1 MLDNNNTDSNEF
13 LPPDE
18 QIKRNKESF
27 LEKPNPQKYE
37 EKKID
42 QGYKNPDAQIA
53 ENKESSG
60 AEIYLPPDQQIAQN
74 KVSVQQQAKQQQDN
88 SLQTQI
94 VKFDPE
100 NPDYMVQDYLNNV
113 SDGKTL
119 YEAHKA
125 NPKLKFGVKQS
136 MAMMDYYNSPN
147 NTDKHPFVKAATGL
161 ADFAGNAMRGVQEVS
176 TDVTKTLSPLSFLTG
191 VNSTG
196 LGIGEGSAGAGMFA
210 PGDSYDSRY
219 QQWAMQAYA
228 NRQNGL
234 PEPPKPEPP
243 KQGEKSVYYQ
253 PAQDSKLQAEYQKK
267 YAEWAKNAG
276 IWNVLTGKGMPA
288 EPKYQQP
295 SETETQKLK
304 AVAGDVGTI
313 ADLVAGVPLDAYQI
327 MQKAQQGGIELNDSL
342 GLAIDPNSGVLS
354 YKPKTKAE
362 KLVNFMTRNDIDA
375 DRARVNAKAP
385 SNVGKILYYAGEKP
399 TTDGGQ
405 QSYAQ
410 LLRPL
415 LASYLV
421 PSVNERML
429 KDPTLTEGQ
438 ATQQWMKD
446 SESWGSANLQKWAS
460 QIPAEKENVAAAAQ
474 LLIPE
479 TTIFAPAI
487 EAMSTLG
494 KGFRE
499 AARLNELSSLMPA
512 AQAMTDV
519 AQTAKE
525 GGTFYVDPNGRV
537 TAGPKTNTSIPR
549 TKEQMR
555 EDMYNANLLHKDLL
569 ENIEASR
576 LERSS
581 GTEIKLGPWGV
592 PKPYLWADGI
602 SQKANTAADTI
613 KQYAT
618 AGALGTAIP
627 LTTGAIGAYKHRN
640 EGPFG
645 IGEGFL
651 KGVEYGAA
659 GELAGYTAL
668 KGIGKTAGVLADI
681 GKVQQGLQGTGGNVF
696 NIAGNLPTSTKATK
710 DIFGGK
716 IGKII
721 SPTAN
726 YLANNLSQWAY
737 QGVEAGT
744 LAAALGILESTPHE
758 EMPSQIANGVAMMMV
773 PHIISS
779 AIHESPVARE
789 KRLGQENASIYWA
802 KKDASNDT
810 KRNMNDIRDY
820 RDVVNSQKGV
830 VFQKDQDL
838 RTLLVNPKS
847 KPEDIKKAQDAYQ
860 EADDKLTQLM
870 SANAE
875 TMHEYGRQQDLLFA
889 NIHRGL
895 NGPLRAGQANIGL
908 EILTKDQI
916 LQKLIDQ
923 NKELASTPQGMA
935 KLEMIASQ
943 DGMVIN
949 SAGGVELRFG
959 TDLAEALKKQPIMF
973 DPSKTTA
980 IINSDNARTRAGVYG
995 TTTYD
1000 AISHEGGHL
1009 YARTKE
1015 FQKAH
1020 SELLSQ
1026 LFSTN
1031 IYHNDGTIASED
1043 FGAVSNDQLKDMIWN
1058 NYLKGKTNEQ
1068 KKAWLE
1074 SQGMWDRAN
1083 DRFIDKEVIPYAR
1096 EEYIAEMA
1104 GNALH
1109 QMTSRGGETAVMK
1122 WARTNYSNNTLARTI
1137 QSVLGNGGQDP
1148 TKPSPV
1154 MGIKFTPEIAA
1165 ATEKAIQAVNDY
1177 NGHIAPVIDAQP
1189 VVEITQQELKK
1200 NKGLLKKYGI
1210 QSGMFQTQVFATIR
1224 DARGNIVGKVPVS
1237 NEATPEGSWKIDPNT
1252 GRPVQTNGYGQIP
1265 DEVNNVQI
1273 PEGGSLDVKREVAM
1287 QPDGESPIMLSDSQ
1301 IKKNQK
1307 ARRDLILNALGI
1319 TGEIPEQG
1327 ITWRGTFTPEQIQNI
1342 MNLPENVVPKSIKD
1356 VILSMNETLA
1366 SGEGKRWLAEYSP
1379 TSGKKGK
1386 RKSLMMKM
1394 YDVVPIG
1401 MHFTKDGNFNVTII
1415 SATRIFNKIHAW
1427 GAEFPHILDM
1437 WGGDKSAF
1445 FNDFVTK
1452 YLANWQQGKEGWEGL
1467 DPDEKTAKMKR
1478 DIFNN
1483 FLNLKDKDTEH
1494 LNQNRFYLKGKMAD
1508 LDRTIMSMRA
1518 DHVSSLQPSSA
1529 QPIPVDYYKAKINA
1543 MPESGLPYQERA
1555 EEADEAPKETLTFA
1569 PKGEQP
1575 ALTPDILRGITA
1587 VHVPATKKYPTS
1599 ERGFYSGLQKTIDEK
1614 MSAKAS
1620 PQQILSIV
1628 NNPQNAKADEVKWSN
1643 LEGFLEGKKSV
1654 TKQEVLDYL
1663 KNEGAVKFEE
1673 VVNQEKP
1680 VEGFPNQTISPK
1692 YSQYVLPGGDNYREV
1707 VLTMPSGETRGL
1719 TPQEKEEQ
1727 SRTFDQGFNGDQAA
1741 AARNAELTRKER
1753 GGYTSSH
1760 FTGTPNYV
1768 AHMRLDE
1775 RKDASGKDGLFI
1787 EEIQSDRHQAGREKG
1802 YNGDDAK
1809 GKELYDIAKKYK
1821 GLSNPDITKEESQ
1834 KVLADLN
1841 ERLKKIGAT
1850 ASDLDPVLN
1859 EYGDFTQP
1867 FKGDKGIPD
1876 APFRKDW
1883 PVQMF
1888 KRALRNAID
1897 SGKEWI
1903 GWTSGDTQAER
1914 YDLSKQVDEVQW
1926 SPIGKKLWVRE
1937 KGGDPTHLR
1946 EVASD
1951 VTPEKLSDYIGK
1963 EAAQKIIDAP
1973 YKSGVRTLSGID
1985 LKVGGE
1991 GMKGFYDNILPK
2003 EIGKYVKKWGAKVEE
2018 GVLPKNPQ
2026 TTEEDADLL
2035 RNLGEDVPD
2044 SPIVGNETKI
2054 WKVEITPEMRESIQK
2069 GGQIQFMPSR
2079 AGEEERITEATY
2091 TDPRTGKVSRGIYH
2105 TIANSNAPQEAT
2117 DRESPAY
2124 GFGTT
2129 AGRIVD
2135 RNEGFQIAQ
2144 AAGQLKD
2151 KLDETYAKAIES
2163 GDMEEAQR
2171 LVDEKAK
2178 QKGGI
2183 LVFHGTTSESGD
2195 IKVPAGTIV
2204 AAHVTTSIEEAD
2216 YFAGLKKD
2224 YLNEDLGKNAEK
2236 VIKNW
2241 YLFGDVFDPTNKDHI
2256 KRAKKA
2262 ISPYKEIAY
2271 DPEDDVYNPEEWQH
2285 HAYDF
2290 FEKNSEVRNA
2300 IKKSGFVG
2308 YKDRENPDDSYPWS
2322 KSPNIAVFDPNNI
2335 KSADP
2340 ITRDD
2345 AGNVIPLSQRFNA
2358 ESNDIRFMPES
2369 DEQEPKNLVAVH
2381 NTSAEKIENA
2391 LKIGGFAVPSVAII
2405 RNDRSQ
2411 FDSFGD
2417 ITLVAPK
2424 GLINPEEEKKSKV
2437 FNADVYSPRYPSVSY
2452 ALNEKD
2458 GKKIWSDINSKIK
2471 DVPEDRK
2478 LRFSFQSNQRDKPL
2492 SEELTENPAVQ
2503 LAFVYETGNQDK
2515 INWPEKTEESKYYQE
2530 KGIENALRQKL
2541 SKWWGDKNSDLHKKF
2556 VEWVEKL
2563 TSDLGITDQ
2572 EKLFAGYTPSGTR
2585 RYLPHTIEN
2594 VVKMMTKSIRD
2605 GEGFNYGVGSIR
2617 SKAAK
2622 QFRTMKSIEKSRESI
2637 ISNEQMERL
2646 KDEVNNEFEIIVDE
2660 SAKTRANQGRD
2671 GLVMDAVSSDIKA
2684 FAEGGSANMKYLREM
2699 YPEGA
2704 PYKLW
2709 SDYLEKL
2716 RGLPTE
2722 YFEAKI
2728 QRGVDLNEFAG
2739 AVVPEGTSQDLINKL
2754 ENKGLDVV
2762 TYPKGDKAAR
2772 AKAVQGISG
2781 KRSDIAFMPKGQ
2793 TQAAKPIDWSVFT
2806 QKTEKPLST
2815 IRAYAVPQQQKDK
2828 NY

>member
-1 MLDNNNTDSNEF
+1 MAYKNNTDSDEF
-13 LPPDE
+13 LPPEE
-18 QIKRNKESF
+18 QIKRNKES
-27 LEKPNPQKYE
+27 LLAKPSLYTNNIQETNLNSAVKPPE
-37 EKKID
+37 E
-42 QGYKNPDAQIA
+42 QIA
-53 ENKESSG
+53 ENKAQASG
-60 AEIYLPPDQQIAQN
+60 ETEFLPPLQQIQSN
-74 KVSVQQQAKQQQDN
+74 KASLTQPKLEQVN
-88 SLQTQI
+88 SLKQRIQS
-94 VKFDPE
+94 FDPE
-100 NPDYMVQDYLNNV
+100 NPDYFVEDYIKNLDV
-113 SDGKTL
+113 GKSI

-147 NTDKHPFVKAATGL
+147 NTDRHPFVNAVTGL
-161 ADFAGNAMRGVQEVS
+161 VDFAGKAIRGVQEVA
-176 TDVTKTLSPLSFLTG
+176 TDVTKASSPLSFLTG
-191 VNSTG
+191 VSPTG
-196 LGIGEGSAGAGMFA
+196 LGIGEGGAGAGMFS
-210 PGDSYDSRY
+210 PSNSYDSQY
-219 QQWAMQAYA
+219 QQWSMQAYA
-228 NRQNGL
+228 NRQKGL

-243 KQGEKSVYYQ
+243 KKGENSVYYQ
-253 PAQDSKLQAEYQKK
+253 SPQDAIAQAEYQKK
-267 YAEWAKNAG
+267 YAEWSKNAG
-276 IWNVLTGKGMPA
+276 IWNVLTGKGMPS

-295 SETETQKLK
+295 PETETQKLK
-304 AVAGDVGTI
+304 SVAGDVGTV
-313 ADLVAGVPLDAYQI
+313 ADLVAGVPLDVYQI
-327 MQKAQQGGIELNDSL
+327 TQKAQQGGIELADSL

-354 YKPKTKAE
+354 YQPKTKSE

-399 TTDGGQ
+399 TNDGGQ

-421 PSVNERML
+421 PSVKERML
-429 KDPTLTEGQ
+429 KDQTLTEGQ

-446 SESWGSANLQKWAS
+446 SEMWGSSNLQKWAS

-487 EAMSTLG
+487 GVMSTLG
-494 KGFRE
+494 KGLRE
-499 AARLNELSSLMPA
+499 AARLEEISSLMPE

-525 GGTFYVDPNGRV
+525 GGTFYVDPNGNI
-537 TAGPKTNTSIPR
+537 TAGPKTNTSVPR

-555 EDMYNANLLHKDLL
+555 EDMYHANLLHKDLL

-602 SQKANTAADTI
+602 SQRANTAADTI

-627 LTTGAIGAYKHRN
+627 LTTGAIGAYKHHNKHPN
-640 EGPFG
+640 EGLLG

-681 GKVQQGLQGTGGNVF
+681 GKVQQGLKGTGGNVF

-716 IGKII
+716 IGKIT

-758 EMPSQIANGVAMMMV
+758 DMPLQVANGIAMMMV

-779 AIHESPVARE
+779 AIHESPAARE

-820 RDVVNSQKGV
+820 RNVVNDQKGV

-847 KPEDIKKAQDAYQ
+847 KPEDINKAKDAYQ
-860 EADDKLTQLM
+860 EADEKLTQLM

-895 NGPLRAGQANIGL
+895 NGPLRAGQSNIGL

-916 LQKLIDQ
+916 LQKLVDQ

-935 KLEMIASQ
+935 KLEMIAGQ

-949 SAGGVELRFG
+949 SAGGVELRVG
-959 TDLAEALKKQPIMF
+959 TDLAEALKNEPIMF

-1009 YARTKE
+1009 YGRTEE
-1015 FQKAH
+1015 FQKAN

-1058 NYLKGKTNEQ
+1058 NYLKRRTDEQ
-1068 KKAWLE
+1068 KKDWLE

-1104 GNALH
+1104 GNSLH

-1122 WARTNYSNNTLARTI
+1122 WARVNNSNNMLARSI
-1137 QSVLGNGGQDP
+1137 QSVLGNGGPDP

-1210 QSGMFQTQVFATIR
+1210 QSGMFQTQIFATIR
-1224 DARGNIVGKVPVS
+1224 DANGNIVGKVPVS

-1252 GRPVQTNGYGQIP
+1252 RRPVQTNGYGQIP

-1342 MNLPENVVPKSIKD
+1342 KNLPENVVPKSIKD

-1366 SGEGKRWLAEYSP
+1366 SGEGKRWLTEYSP

-1401 MHFTKDGNFNVTII
+1401 MHFTKDGNFNVTVI
-1415 SATRIFNKIHAW
+1415 SATRIFNKLHAW

-1452 YLANWQQGKEGWEGL
+1452 YLANWKEGKAGETGL
-1467 DPDEKTAKMKR
+1467 DPDPKIAEMKR

-1483 FLNLKDKDTEH
+1483 FLNLKDKDTDP

-1543 MPESGLPYQERA
+1543 MPESGLPYQERP
-1555 EEADEAPKETLTFA
+1555 EEGEEAPKETLTFA

-1575 ALTPDILRGITA
+1575 ALTPEILKGITA
-1587 VHVPATKKYPTS
+1587 VHVPAS
-1599 ERGFYSGLQKTIDEK
+1599 
-1614 MSAKAS
+1614 
-1620 PQQILSIV
+1620 
-1628 NNPQNAKADEVKWSN
+1628 
-1643 LEGFLEGKKSV
+1643 
-1654 TKQEVLDYL
+1654 
-1663 KNEGAVKFEE
+1663 
-1673 VVNQEKP
+1673 
-1680 VEGFPNQTISPK
+1680 
-1692 YSQYVLPGGDNYREV
+1692 
-1707 VLTMPSGETRGL
+1707 
-1719 TPQEKEEQ
+1719 
-1727 SRTFDQGFNGDQAA
+1727 
-1741 AARNAELTRKER
+1741 
-1753 GGYTSSH
+1753 
-1760 FTGTPNYV
+1760 
-1768 AHMRLDE
+1768 
-1775 RKDASGKDGLFI
+1775 
-1787 EEIQSDRHQAGREKG
+1787 
-1802 YNGDDAK
+1802 
-1809 GKELYDIAKKYK
+1809 
-1821 GLSNPDITKEESQ
+1821 
-1834 KVLADLN
+1834 
-1841 ERLKKIGAT
+1841 
-1850 ASDLDPVLN
+1850 
-1859 EYGDFTQP
+1859 
-1867 FKGDKGIPD
+1867 
-1876 APFRKDW
+1876 
-1883 PVQMF
+1883 
-1888 KRALRNAID
+1888 
-1897 SGKEWI
+1897 
-1903 GWTSGDTQAER
+1903 
-1914 YDLSKQVDEVQW
+1914 
-1926 SPIGKKLWVRE
+1926 
-1937 KGGDPTHLR
+1937 
-1946 EVASD
+1946 
-1951 VTPEKLSDYIGK
+1951 
-1963 EAAQKIIDAP
+1963 
-1973 YKSGVRTLSGID
+1973 
-1985 LKVGGE
+1985 
-1991 GMKGFYDNILPK
+1991 
-2003 EIGKYVKKWGAKVEE
+2003 
-2018 GVLPKNPQ
+2018 
-2026 TTEEDADLL
+2026 
-2035 RNLGEDVPD
+2035 
-2044 SPIVGNETKI
+2044 
-2054 WKVEITPEMRESIQK
+2054 
-2069 GGQIQFMPSR
+2069 
-2079 AGEEERITEATY
+2079 
-2091 TDPRTGKVSRGIYH
+2091 
-2105 TIANSNAPQEAT
+2105 
-2117 DRESPAY
+2117 
-2124 GFGTT
+2124 
-2129 AGRIVD
+2129 
-2135 RNEGFQIAQ
+2135 
-2144 AAGQLKD
+2144 

-2171 LVDEKAK
+2171 LVDEKAR
-2178 QKGGI
+2178 QAGYTVGP
-2183 LVFHGTTSESGD
+2183 VYHGSSESNITSFD
-2195 IKVPAGTIV
+2195 PSKAGTILNGDWGRGV
-2204 AAHVTTSIEEAD
+2204 YFTPAKWMADAYKKGAVQATDGSIKEAWGDMEKLAKKFGTTPMMVWIDLQQKKITQEQYDLIKESEEVWRSKLRD
-2216 YFAGLKKD
+2216 SEKGTAGKVYDTYLKLENPLVYNYEGMTD
-2224 YLNEDLGKNAEK
+2224 PYLAGYAKSKGHDGII
-2236 VIKNW
+2236 IKNKD
-2241 YLFGDVFDPTNKDHI
+2241 GDTEEILAF
-2256 KRAKKA
+2256 
-2262 ISPYKEIAY
+2262 SPE
-2271 DPEDDVYNPEEWQH
+2271 Q
-2285 HAYDF
+2285 
-2290 FEKNSEVRNA
+2290 
-2300 IKKSGFVG
+2300 
-2308 YKDRENPDDSYPWS
+2308 
-2322 KSPNIAVFDPNNI
+2322 I

-2340 ITRDD
+2340 ATYDNE
-2345 AGNVIPLSQRFNA
+2345 GKLIPLSQRFDT
-2358 ESNDIRFMPES
+2358 SKSDIR
-2369 DEQEPKNLVAVH
+2369 
-2381 NTSAEKIENA
+2381 
-2391 LKIGGFAVPSVAII
+2391 
-2405 RNDRSQ
+2405 
-2411 FDSFGD
+2411 
-2417 ITLVAPK
+2417 
-2424 GLINPEEEKKSKV
+2424 
-2437 FNADVYSPRYPSVSY
+2437 
-2452 ALNEKD
+2452 
-2458 GKKIWSDINSKIK
+2458 
-2471 DVPEDRK
+2471 
-2478 LRFSFQSNQRDKPL
+2478 
-2492 SEELTENPAVQ
+2492 
-2503 LAFVYETGNQDK
+2503 
-2515 INWPEKTEESKYYQE
+2515 
-2530 KGIENALRQKL
+2530 
-2541 SKWWGDKNSDLHKKF
+2541 
-2556 VEWVEKL
+2556 
-2563 TSDLGITDQ
+2563 
-2572 EKLFAGYTPSGTR
+2572 
-2585 RYLPHTIEN
+2585 
-2594 VVKMMTKSIRD
+2594 
-2605 GEGFNYGVGSIR
+2605 
-2617 SKAAK
+2617 
-2622 QFRTMKSIEKSRESI
+2622 
-2637 ISNEQMERL
+2637 
-2646 KDEVNNEFEIIVDE
+2646 
-2660 SAKTRANQGRD
+2660 
-2671 GLVMDAVSSDIKA
+2671 
-2684 FAEGGSANMKYLREM
+2684 
-2699 YPEGA
+2699 
-2704 PYKLW
+2704 
-2709 SDYLEKL
+2709 
-2716 RGLPTE
+2716 
-2722 YFEAKI
+2722 
-2728 QRGVDLNEFAG
+2728 
-2739 AVVPEGTSQDLINKL
+2739 
-2754 ENKGLDVV
+2754 
-2762 TYPKGDKAAR
+2762 
-2772 AKAVQGISG
+2772 
-2781 KRSDIAFMPKGQ
+2781 FMPKGQ

-2828 NY
+2828 SY

>member
-1 MLDNNNTDSNEF
+1 MAYKNNTDSDGF
-13 LPPDE
+13 LPPAE
-18 QIKRNKESF
+18 QIKRNKES
-27 LEKPNPQKYE
+27 LLAKPSLYTNNIQETNLNSAVKPPE
-37 EKKID
+37 E
-42 QGYKNPDAQIA
+42 QIA
-53 ENKESSG
+53 ENKAQASG
-60 AEIYLPPDQQIAQN
+60 ETEFLPPLQQIQSN
-74 KVSVQQQAKQQQDN
+74 KASLTQPKLEQVN
-88 SLQTQI
+88 SLNQRIQS
-94 VKFDPE
+94 FDPE
-100 NPDYMVQDYLNNV
+100 NPDYFVEDYIKNLDV
-113 SDGKTL
+113 GKSI

-147 NTDKHPFVKAATGL
+147 NTDRHPFVNAVTGL
-161 ADFAGNAMRGVQEVS
+161 VDFAGKAIRGVQEVA
-176 TDVTKTLSPLSFLTG
+176 TDVTKASSPLSFLTG
-191 VNSTG
+191 VSPTG
-196 LGIGEGSAGAGMFA
+196 LGIGEGGAGAGMFS
-210 PGDSYDSRY
+210 PSDSYDSKY
-219 QQWAMQAYA
+219 QQWSMQAYA
-228 NRQNGL
+228 NRQKGL

-243 KQGEKSVYYQ
+243 KKGENSVYYQ
-253 PAQDSKLQAEYQKK
+253 SPQDAIAQAEYQKK
-267 YAEWAKNAG
+267 YAEWSKNAG
-276 IWNVLTGKGMPA
+276 IWNVLTGKGMPS

-295 SETETQKLK
+295 PETETQKLK
-304 AVAGDVGTI
+304 SVAGDVGTV
-313 ADLVAGVPLDAYQI
+313 ADLVAGVPLDVYQI
-327 MQKAQQGGIELNDSL
+327 TQKAQQGGIELADSL

-354 YKPKTKAE
+354 YQPKTKSE

-385 SNVGKILYYAGEKP
+385 SSVGKILYYAGEKP
-399 TTDGGQ
+399 TNDGGQ

-421 PSVNERML
+421 PSVKERML
-429 KDPTLTEGQ
+429 KDQTLTEGQ

-446 SESWGSANLQKWAS
+446 SEMWGSSNLQKWAS

-487 EAMSTLG
+487 GVMSTLG
-494 KGFRE
+494 KGLRE
-499 AARLNELSSLMPA
+499 AARLEEISSLMPE

-525 GGTFYVDPNGRV
+525 GGTFYVDPNGNI
-537 TAGPKTNTSIPR
+537 TAGPKTNTSVPR

-555 EDMYNANLLHKDLL
+555 EDMYHANLLHKDLL

-602 SQKANTAADTI
+602 SQRANTAADTI

-640 EGPFG
+640 EGPLG

-681 GKVQQGLQGTGGNVF
+681 GKVQQGLKGTGGNVF

-716 IGKII
+716 IGKIT

-758 EMPSQIANGVAMMMV
+758 DMPSQVANGIAMMMV

-779 AIHESPVARE
+779 AIHESPAARE

-820 RDVVNSQKGV
+820 RNVVNDQKGV

-847 KPEDIKKAQDAYQ
+847 KPEDINKAKDAYQ
-860 EADDKLTQLM
+860 EADEKLTQLM

-895 NGPLRAGQANIGL
+895 NGPLRAGQSNIGL

-916 LQKLIDQ
+916 LQKLVDQ

-935 KLEMIASQ
+935 KLEMIAGQ

-949 SAGGVELRFG
+949 SAGGVELRAG
-959 TDLAEALKKQPIMF
+959 TDLAEALKNEPIMF

-1009 YARTKE
+1009 YPRTEE
-1015 FQKAH
+1015 FQKAN

-1058 NYLKGKTNEQ
+1058 NYLKGRTDEQ
-1068 KKAWLE
+1068 KKDWLE

-1096 EEYIAEMA
+1096 EEYIAEMV
-1104 GNALH
+1104 GNSLH

-1122 WARTNYSNNTLARTI
+1122 WARVNNSNNMLARSI
-1137 QSVLGNGGQDP
+1137 QSVLGNGGPDP

-1210 QSGMFQTQVFATIR
+1210 QSGMFQTQIFATIR
-1224 DARGNIVGKVPVS
+1224 DANGNIVGKVPVS

-1252 GRPVQTNGYGQIP
+1252 RRPVQTNGYGQIP

-1273 PEGGSLDVKREVAM
+1273 PEGGSLDVKREVSM
-1287 QPDGESPIMLSDSQ
+1287 QPDGESPVMLSDSQ

-1307 ARRDLILNALGI
+1307 VRRDLILNALGI
-1319 TGEIPEQG
+1319 IGEIPEQG

-1342 MNLPENVVPKSIKD
+1342 KNLPENVVPKAIKD

-1401 MHFTKDGNFNVTII
+1401 MHFTKDGNFNITAI
-1415 SATRIFNKIHAW
+1415 SATRLFNKIHAW
-1427 GAEFPHILDM
+1427 GAEFPHILGM

-1467 DPDEKTAKMKR
+1467 DPDEKTAKIKR
-1478 DIFNN
+1478 DIFDN

-1543 MPESGLPYQERA
+1543 MPESGLPYQERP
-1555 EEADEAPKETLTFA
+1555 EEGEESLKPLTFA

-1575 ALTPDILRGITA
+1575 ALTPEILKGITA
-1587 VHVPATKKYPTS
+1587 VHVPATNATS
-1599 ERGFYSGLQKTIDEK
+1599 EIENTRSITRQYGEYPKGTKVVVVGQRSKDPLDTNIPVQFPDGKVEKFPISWLKSDATQGQGGNLAKLVKDQGRDAVNILLGEWDQNAVLNPDGTGIVSAIDPRESMKKTKVPTRDFTDWLKGQDIEAILAEQGEEPVKAVIKKDNRQNVGISFMPKNEEEYSHQTGHRPADEK
-1614 MSAKAS
+1614 TGAPMHEMTRGIYPDDFYTLPFGTAVRYYGDSDSEGYSAQSLSA
-1620 PQQILSIV
+1620 ILAAKG
-1628 NNPQNAKADEVKWSN
+1628 NPDAKVKVYRAVPRYEKQDADRINKINEEINKLVS
-1643 LEGFLEGKKSV
+1643 ESV
-1654 TKQEVLDYL
+1654 RFSKL
-1663 KNEGAVKFEE
+1663 
-1673 VVNQEKP
+1673 
-1680 VEGFPNQTISPK
+1680 
-1692 YSQYVLPGGDNYREV
+1692 GGDI
-1707 VLTMPSGETRGL
+1707 
-1719 TPQEKEEQ
+1719 
-1727 SRTFDQGFNGDQAA
+1727 
-1741 AARNAELTRKER
+1741 NA
-1753 GGYTSSH
+1753 
-1760 FTGTPNYV
+1760 N
-1768 AHMRLDE
+1768 
-1775 RKDASGKDGLFI
+1775 
-1787 EEIQSDRHQAGREKG
+1787 
-1802 YNGDDAK
+1802 DAK
-1809 GKELYDIAKKYK
+1809 IKEL
-1821 GLSNPDITKEESQ
+1821 
-1834 KVLADLN
+1834 
-1841 ERLKKIGAT
+1841 
-1850 ASDLDPVLN
+1850 
-1859 EYGDFTQP
+1859 
-1867 FKGDKGIPD
+1867 
-1876 APFRKDW
+1876 
-1883 PVQMF
+1883 
-1888 KRALRNAID
+1888 
-1897 SGKEWI
+1897 
-1903 GWTSGDTQAER
+1903 QA
-1914 YDLSKQVDEVQW
+1914 Q
-1926 SPIGKKLWVRE
+1926 
-1937 KGGDPTHLR
+1937 
-1946 EVASD
+1946 
-1951 VTPEKLSDYIGK
+1951 
-1963 EAAQKIIDAP
+1963 
-1973 YKSGVRTLSGID
+1973 
-1985 LKVGGE
+1985 
-1991 GMKGFYDNILPK
+1991 LPK
-2003 EIGKYVKKWGAKVEE
+2003 ELNTTINAGDWVTPSRTYARMHGESALLGVYKILSKSVPASHLFTEGNSLSEFGYNPPAKKS
-2018 GVLPKNPQ
+2018 
-2026 TTEEDADLL
+2026 DI
-2035 RNLGEDVPD
+2035 
-2044 SPIVGNETKI
+2044 S
-2054 WKVEITPEMRESIQK
+2054 
-2069 GGQIQFMPSR
+2069 FMPS
-2079 AGEEERITEATY
+2079 
-2091 TDPRTGKVSRGIYH
+2091 S
-2105 TIANSNAPQEAT
+2105 
-2117 DRESPAY
+2117 
-2124 GFGTT
+2124 
-2129 AGRIVD
+2129 
-2135 RNEGFQIAQ
+2135 
-2144 AAGQLKD
+2144 
-2151 KLDETYAKAIES
+2151 KLDEAHAKAIES

-2171 LVDEKAK
+2171 LVDERAR
-2178 QKGGI
+2178 QAGYDITAYHGSPEKGVRV
-2183 LVFHGTTSESGD
+2183 LS
-2195 IKVPAGTIV
+2195 P
-2204 AAHVTTSIEEAD
+2204 
-2216 YFAGLKKD
+2216 
-2224 YLNEDLGKNAEK
+2224 
-2236 VIKNW
+2236 
-2241 YLFGDVFDPTNKDHI
+2241 
-2256 KRAKKA
+2256 KKA
-2262 ISPYKEIAY
+2262 IEVEGAVFLSSNPDVADQYRYERAYGDIIGEDAGDIIDARIKLENPYIYEPKGKIVDAIEFGKAIDYAKKNGN
-2271 DPEDDVYNPEEWQH
+2271 DGVIVNDIDDSVGMTGDMGTTYAVFNPEQ
-2285 HAYDF
+2285 
-2290 FEKNSEVRNA
+2290 
-2300 IKKSGFVG
+2300 
-2308 YKDRENPDDSYPWS
+2308 
-2322 KSPNIAVFDPNNI
+2322 I

-2340 ITRDD
+2340 ATYDD
-2345 AGNVIPLSQRFNA
+2345 QGKLIPLSQRFDT
-2358 ESNDIRFMPES
+2358 SKPDIRFMPKSE
-2369 DEQEPKNLVAVH
+2369 EQEPKNLVAVH

-2478 LRFSFQSNQRDKPL
+2478 LSFSFQSNQRDKPL

-2530 KGIENALRQKL
+2530 QGIKNALRQKL
-2541 SKWWGDKNSDLHKKF
+2541 SKWWGDKNSDLHKEF
-2556 VEWVEKL
+2556 TAWVEKL

-2572 EKLFAGYTPSGTR
+2572 EKLFAGHAPSGTR

-2637 ISNEQMERL
+2637 ISNEQMEGL
-2646 KDEVNNEFEIIVDE
+2646 KDEVNNEFESIVDE

-2671 GLVMDAVSSDIKA
+2671 GFVMDAVSSDIKA
-2684 FAEGGSANMKYLREM
+2684 FAEGGSENMKYLREM

-2815 IRAYAVPQQQKDK
+2815 IRAYAVPQQKKDK
-2828 NY
+2828 SY